1 MLSGERTG
9 EFVVR
14 WAIHKRDRGMSMFK
28 NLMVCRIDSAWAMS
42 LDKVEADAAKATFVA
57 CAPTQPKSM
66 GFSPARGLQHGRLVE
81 SIGGQ
86 WIMKVTIEQR
96 VLPASVVKRRLEDR
110 VAEIK
115 EKTGRVPSKKEKALL
130 KEEITRE
137 LLPKAFCKQ
146 QELSVWIDP
155 HKRLLGVDTGSKSK
169 FDDVTTLLATALES
183 FKVSRYQTAIAPATG
198 MAEWLRESVAPAP
211 FTLDQDCELKAVDEA
226 KSAVKYSRHN
236 LDLDEIKQHLQAGK
250 MPTKVAMTWSSR
262 VSFMLSDDMQLK
274 KLQFLDVVFA
284 GQEAEVDAF
293 DANVAIVTGELSKL
307 VDDLLD
313 GLGGIRE
320 VAVDEDHDDS
330 TEAASEGRSG
340 TRQTGAEAHMAA

>member
-1 MLSGERTG
+1 
-9 EFVVR
+9 
-14 WAIHKRDRGMSMFK
+14 MFK
-28 NLMVCRIDSAWAMS
+28 NLMMCRIDPTWAVS
-42 LDKVEADAAKATFVA
+42 LDRVEADAAKATFAA
-57 CAPTQPKSM
+57 CGPTQPKSM
-66 GFSPARGLQHGRLVE
+66 GFSPARGLPHGRLVE

-115 EKTGRVPSKKEKALL
+115 EKTGRVPSKKEKSLL
-130 KEEITRE
+130 KDEITRE

-155 HKRLLGVDTGSKSK
+155 HKRVLGVDTGSKSK

-183 FKVSRYQTAIAPATG
+183 FKVTRYQTAIAPATG
-198 MAEWLRESVAPAP
+198 MAEWLRESEAPAP

-236 LDLDEIKQHLQAGK
+236 LDLEEIKQHLQAGK

-284 GQEAEVDAF
+284 GQEADVDSF
-293 DANVAIVTGELSKL
+293 DASVAIVTGELSKL
-307 VDDLLD
+307 LDDLLD
-313 GLGGIRE
+313 GLGGVRE
-320 VAVDEDHDDS
+320 ADVEAAQEDG
-330 TEAASEGRSG
+330 TEAADERRGER
-340 TRQTGAEAHMAA
+340 RQAGAEASLAA